1 MACVILD
8 KMHPTGQV
16 LNYDERDEFQ
26 SRGPKHLHVP
36 VHLKDAPK
44 TDESPDSEA
53 TDLLI
58 TFVIRDKDSY
68 PKLWK
73 LVTTVQN
80 HKHALLWRKEKGL
93 TCRFG
98 AP

>member
-1 MACVILD
+1 
-8 KMHPTGQV
+8 MHPTGQV

-80 HKHALLWRKEKGL
+80 HKHALGKKVLHVDLVHPDFHFKPL
-93 TCRFG
+93 IQFT
-98 AP
+98 